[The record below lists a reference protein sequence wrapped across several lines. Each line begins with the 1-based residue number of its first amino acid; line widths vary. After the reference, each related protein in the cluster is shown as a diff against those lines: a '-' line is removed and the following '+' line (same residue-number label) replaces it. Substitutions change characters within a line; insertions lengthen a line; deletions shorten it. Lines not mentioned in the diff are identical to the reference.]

1 MRFLALA
8 ERIPVS
14 EKQKP
19 EGDESKNDY
28 NLYHILTIRHPR
40 DKVNPYPHLFSLF
53 LIKIWQKSLDEFPGM
68 GYGSN

>member
-8 ERIPVS
+8 ECIPVS
-14 EKQKP
+14 EEKKP

-40 DKVNPYPHLFSLF
+40 DKVKRNLLF
-53 LIKIWQKSLDEFPGM
+53 IKRYL
-68 GYGSN
+68 